1 MAISADYEERVASIV
16 DSARRQ
22 PPEGRESFLRQICSG
37 DAALMA
43 EVSDMLAWE
52 ERMGG
57 FMQKP
62 LMSFVDLARPFE
74 VGEVIAHRFEILREI
89 GEGGM
94 GVVYEAFDRTR
105 RQKVAIKAAKPGFQS
120 VLSPELEG
128 ALKVRHPNICLVNEI
143 HTAATAHGPI
153 DFLTMELLE
162 GETLAAR
169 LSKHGKFERTA
180 GLEIARQ
187 ICAGLAEAHRSNILH
202 RDLKAANVML
212 CRAADGGTRA
222 VIMDFGLAGGANP
235 EVADVG
241 GTPAYMAP
249 ELFHGARTSKA
260 SDIYALGVILHEIF
274 AGSQPALEPATS
286 GDARRDRVIRRCLD
300 ASPPARFASAIEVI
314 GALEHKRFSKERL
327 LVAGLALMGL
337 FAVASQQPRVHDW
350 LVDTFWPARANVRLA
365 VLPVVGFDD
374 TGQVMSGI
382 LQDVAGRVSKMRSDK
397 RTVIVLSPQEVLDNH
412 VGTIEQARTILNA
425 THALRTSVT
434 GEGGELVMQAS
445 VINLETQVSVGESS
459 GRYSHATAGNMPSAL
474 AGAVSLALRLE
485 RGAASE
491 SLNPAAVVPYDRGLH
506 LLNSGENGYV
516 DSIALFEDAAR
527 LDPSSTLPLAALIEA
542 QVAKF
547 KDTKNA
553 ASIEAARRAL
563 GIAES
568 INPDSVAVLLSAGL
582 LFETTG
588 HYERARADYQRV
600 RELDPRNIDAYLR
613 LARVDDALNM
623 PERAIDSY
631 RRAIELEP
639 GYYKPY
645 HHFGVFYYY
654 RGKYREAA
662 EHFQKAIDRAP
673 GRIDAYADLAAALS
687 DQGGQDERAEGALR
701 ASLRIRE
708 TPDAWNSLG
717 AIRAYQKN
725 DAEALDYFRRAA
737 HLDTTNYIY
746 LLNTGDA
753 ARRLGLPGEA
763 TAAYR
768 SAFTLAKAELT
779 QNPRLGIPRA
789 YAAYFEA
796 RLGDTERAAQ
806 DIAEALNFA
815 PGDSKVL
822 RRAVLT
828 YEALGRRDDAL
839 AVLRQPTSELL
850 RELDRHPDLAA
861 FSADSR
867 FQKIVHQSATRGP

>member
-1 MAISADYEERVASIV
+1 MDISADYDERIASIL
-16 DSARRQ
+16 DSAHRQ
-22 PPEGRESFLRQICSG
+22 PPAERESFLREICSG
-37 DAALMA
+37 DAALFA
-43 EVSDMLAWE
+43 EISDVLAWE

-74 VGEVIAHRFEILREI
+74 VGETIAQRFAIEREI

-105 RQKVAIKAAKPGFQS
+105 KQKVAIKAAKPGFQS

-143 HTAATAHGPI
+143 HTAVTAHGPI

-162 GETLAAR
+162 GETLAAH
-169 LSKHGKFERTA
+169 LSEHGKLARAEA
-180 GLEIARQ
+180 LEIARQ

-202 RDLKAANVML
+202 RDLKAANIML
-212 CRAADGGTRA
+212 CREEDGATRA
-222 VIMDFGLAGGANP
+222 VIMDFGLAGGANLD
-235 EVADVG
+235 VADLG

-249 ELFHGARTSKA
+249 ELFRGARTSQA
-260 SDIYALGVILHEIF
+260 SDIYALGVILREIF
-274 AGSQPALEPATS
+274 GGE
-286 GDARRDRVIRRCLD
+286 ARWDRVIHRCLD
-300 ASPPARFASAIEVI
+300 PLPQARFASATDVI
-314 GALEHKRFSKERL
+314 QALEHQRFSKDRM
-327 LVAGLALMGL
+327 LVAGVVLMGL
-337 FAVASQQPRVHDW
+337 FAVASQQPRVHAW
-350 LVDTFWPARANVRLA
+350 LADNFWPAHSNVRLA
-365 VLPVVGFDD
+365 VLPAVASGD
-374 TGQVMSGI
+374 TAKVMSGI
-382 LQDVAGRVSKMRSDK
+382 LQDVSGRLSKMRSDQ
-397 RTVIVLSPQEVLDNH
+397 RTVVVLSPQEALDNH
-412 VGTIEQARTILNA
+412 VGTIEQARAILNA
-425 THALRTSVT
+425 THALQTEVSR
-434 GEGGELVMQAS
+434 EGDEFVMHAS
-445 VINLETQVSVGESS
+445 VINLDTRVSMGESS
-459 GRYSHATAGNMPSAL
+459 GRYSGATAGNMPSAL

-506 LLNSGENGYV
+506 VLRSGESGYV
-516 DSIALFEDAAR
+516 DSIALFEEAAR
-527 LDPSSTLPLAALIEA
+527 LDPRSTLPLAALIEA
-542 QVAKF
+542 LVEKF
-547 KDTKNA
+547 KATKNA
-553 ASIEAARRAL
+553 ASIEGARRAL
-563 GIAES
+563 VAAES
-568 INPDSVAVLLSAGL
+568 INPDSVDVLLSAGL
-582 LFETTG
+582 LSETTG
-588 HYERARADYQRV
+588 EYERAREDYQRV
-600 RELDPRNIDAYLR
+600 RELDPRNVDAYLR
-613 LARVDDALNM
+613 LASVDDALNM

-662 EHFQKAIDRAP
+662 DYFQKAIDRAP

-687 DQGGQDERAEGALR
+687 DLGGEDERAERALR
-701 ASLRIRE
+701 TSLEIRE

-725 DAEALDYFRRAA
+725 DVEAAEYFRRAA

-753 ARRLGLPGEA
+753 ARRLGLSGEA
-763 TAAYR
+763 AEAYR
-768 SAFTLAKAELT
+768 SAFTLAWAELT

-796 RLGDTERAAQ
+796 RLGETQRATQ
-806 DIAEALNFA
+806 DIAEALIFA
-815 PGDSKVL
+815 PGDSKVM

-839 AVLRQPTSELL
+839 AVLKQPNPELL
-850 RELDRHPDLAA
+850 RELDRHPDLAE
-861 FSADSR
+861 FSRDSR
-867 FQKIVHQSATRGP
+867 FQELVRQSTTRGH